1 MRDWKQKLAIY
12 LLVAG
17 LTFLALVESEYRHI
31 IIGMLVPLVIWV
43 IERKDKVEKE
53 KQEQIKVK
61 TKKKKRKKKG
71 KRRR

>member
-12 LLVAG
+12 LLVVG
-17 LTFLALVESEYRHI
+17 LTLLALHDKEYRWPVI
-31 IIGMLVPLVIWV
+31 AMLVPLVIWV

-53 KQEQIKVK
+53 KQEQVKVK
-61 TKKKKRKKKG
+61 TKKEKRKKKR